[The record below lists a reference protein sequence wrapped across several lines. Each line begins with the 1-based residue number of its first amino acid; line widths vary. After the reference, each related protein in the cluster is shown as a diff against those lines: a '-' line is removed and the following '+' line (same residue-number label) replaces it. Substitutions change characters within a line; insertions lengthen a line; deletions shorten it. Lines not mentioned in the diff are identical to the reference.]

1 MFKELGTPNPEP
13 NNLSSCE
20 NYIMPGLNIFTS
32 NRLEILAEQLS
43 GIVGNPVGSA
53 LSSPLSGEIIVVQ
66 SKGIERWLSMELAR
80 HNNISANIFFPFPNA
95 WLNEIFKKLIPDMPE
110 ESLFDPDVM
119 TFRIMDILPECEDR
133 SGFESIKKYLIDD
146 KSKQKLFQLSE
157 KISKT
162 FDQYLVFRP
171 EIIFKWEKGKEDHW
185 QAELWRELISGNAN
199 QHRAWLRKALIQKIR
214 SRSDKISDLSL
225 SDLPGRIF
233 IFGISYLPPFH
244 TQVFVELS
252 GIVQVNFFILNPC
265 KVYWADIVSDKE
277 KNRIKRKYVA
287 GVSSFDDLHLE
298 TGNRL
303 LASMGKQGRDFF
315 ELISGFD
322 CELYELFEDRAEND
336 MLSYVQ
342 SDILYLRDR
351 KHAENKF
358 LINTETD
365 TSIQVHSC
373 HSPMREI
380 EVLHDNLLAMF
391 EKNPELGPK
400 DIVVMTPD
408 IETYAPFI
416 HAVFDVQAYDSLR
429 IPFSIADRS
438 IRKKSRIIDSFLSIL
453 DLRNSRLGAD
463 RIISL
468 LESAGIKEKFE
479 MTESDIQIIRRWIND
494 TRIRWGIDAASRT
507 RLNLPAF
514 PENTWRAGIDR
525 MLLGYAMP
533 GHEKN
538 MFCGILPYDNI
549 EGNEVKILGRFLEF
563 LDRVFKC
570 VNDLSQ
576 PETLSKWV
584 NILNFII
591 DMFFPRDDPK
601 NDNDIEYEIQLI
613 RYILDDISRKQDL
626 SGFDKNI
633 SIEVIKTYLET
644 RFEREDSGSGFIS
657 GGVTFCAML
666 PMRSIPF
673 KVVCLAGM
681 NNDAFPRDSKTLS
694 FDIIAKNP
702 KPGDRLRRNDDKY
715 LFLEALIS
723 AKKKLYISYVGQSIE
738 DNTQI
743 PPSVVVSE
751 LLDYIEKSFYAPE
764 KCILDHVII
773 RHRLQAFSPEYFKR
787 DSQLFSYAEENFID
801 SKRSFESNMALHFV
815 STGLSEPSEEWKS
828 LNIDRLTIFFTN
840 PVKFLF
846 EKRLEIYLEAVSPVS
861 DDREVFTLEG
871 IEKYHV
877 EQKLFQNCI
886 SGFDLRHSLPV
897 YRAMGRLPYGN
908 AGEFYYR
915 ESEVDVEDFVSRID
929 NFKKKLSP
937 VQVDL
942 NISDFKITGVLDN
955 IFEFGP
961 VNIRYAKR
969 KSKDLLKSWIYHLVL
984 CSLTDQDY
992 LKKSYLA
999 CKDETWEFDPVKESK
1014 DMLENLLALYWQGL
1028 SKPLHFF
1035 PETSIDY
1042 AKRTLVK
1049 NENWR
1054 TALNY
1059 SKKKWIGGYYRGSWS
1074 ESDNP
1079 YYNLCFSKTDPLDDE
1094 FRKIAEKVFTP
1105 FFKYCRK
1112 V

>member
-1 MFKELGTPNPEP
+1 
-13 NNLSSCE
+13 
-20 NYIMPGLNIFTS
+20 MPGLNIFTS

-43 GIVGNPVGSA
+43 RIIGKPA
-53 LSSPLSGEIIVVQ
+53 DDTLSSPLSGEIIVVQ

-80 HNNISANIFFPFPNA
+80 HNGISANIFFPFPNTC
-95 WLNEIFKKLIPDMPE
+95 LNEIFKKLTPDMPD

-119 TFRIMDILPECEDR
+119 TFRIMDILPECRHR
-133 SGFESIKKYLIDD
+133 SGFESIKKYLTDD
-146 KSKQKLFQLSE
+146 ENKQKLFQLSG
-157 KISKT
+157 KISET

-171 EIIFKWEKGKEDHW
+171 EIIFNWEDGKEDHW
-185 QAELWRELISGNAN
+185 QAKLWRELVSGNEN
-199 QHRAWLRKALIQKIR
+199 QHRAWLRKALIQKVR
-214 SRSDKISDLSL
+214 DRSDKIADFSL

-252 GIVQVNFFILNPC
+252 SIVQVVFFVLNPC
-265 KVYWADIVSDKE
+265 MVYWADIVSEKE
-277 KNRIKRKYVA
+277 KNRIKKRYVA
-287 GVSSFDDLHLE
+287 GTSALDELHLE

-322 CELYELFEDRAEND
+322 CELYELFEDQAEYD
-336 MLSYVQ
+336 MLSCVQ

-351 KHAENKF
+351 EHAKNKF
-358 LINTETD
+358 SINIETD

-391 EKNPELGPK
+391 EEIPDLKPK
-400 DIVVMTPD
+400 DIIVMTPD
-408 IETYAPFI
+408 IDTYAPFI
-416 HAVFDVQAYDSLR
+416 HAVFDAQAKNSLR

-438 IRKKSRIIDSFLSIL
+438 IRKERRIIESFLSIL
-453 DLRNSRLGAD
+453 DLKNSRLGAA

-468 LESAGIKEKFE
+468 LELSGIKEKFE

-494 TRIRWGIDAASRT
+494 TKIRWGIDTTSRT

-514 PENTWRAGIDR
+514 PENTWRTGIDR

-533 GHEKN
+533 GHERD

-570 VNDLSQ
+570 INDLSQ

-584 NILNFII
+584 EIFNSMI
-591 DMFFPRDDPK
+591 DGFFPRN
-601 NDNDIEYEIQLI
+601 NDDIEYEIQLI
-613 RYILDDISRKQDL
+613 RYVLDDISKKQYL

-633 SIEVIKTYLET
+633 SIEVIKTYIET
-644 RFEREDSGSGFIS
+644 RFERDNSGSGFIA

-673 KVVCLAGM
+673 KVVCLVGM

-694 FDIIAKNP
+694 FDIIAKGP

-723 AKKKLYISYVGQSIE
+723 ARKKFYISYVGQSIE
-738 DNTQI
+738 DNTRI

-751 LLDYIEKSFYAPE
+751 LLDCIEGSFYVPE
-764 KCILDHVII
+764 KYILDHVII

-787 DSQLFSYAEENFID
+787 DSQLFSYTEENFID
-801 SKRSFESNMALHFV
+801 SKRAFKSKIALHFV
-815 STGLSEPSEEWKS
+815 STGLSEPSKEWKNPDIET
-828 LNIDRLTIFFTN
+828 LCFFFTN
-840 PVKFLF
+840 PAKFLI
-846 EKRLEIYLEAVSPVS
+846 ERRLEIFLEETLPVS
-861 DDREVFTLEG
+861 EDREAFTLEG

-877 EQKLFQNCI
+877 EQQLFQNCM

-908 AGEFYYR
+908 VGEHYYR
-915 ESEVDVEDFVSRID
+915 ESEVNVKDFVNRID
-929 NFKKKLSP
+929 NFKENNKNLSP

-942 NISDFKITGVLDN
+942 NVSDFKITGVMDN
-955 IFEFGP
+955 IFEFGL

-969 KSKDLLKSWIYHLVL
+969 KSKDLLKSWIYHLVF
-984 CSLTDQDY
+984 CSSTEQNY
-992 LKKSYLA
+992 LKKSHLV
-999 CKDETWEFDPVKESK
+999 CKDETWEMDSVKESK
-1014 DMLENLLALYWQGL
+1014 DILENLLALYWQGL
-1028 SKPLHFF
+1028 SKPIHFF
-1035 PETSIDY
+1035 PETSFDY
-1042 AKRTLVK
+1042 AKRTLIK
-1049 NENWR
+1049 KENQQN
-1054 TALNY
+1054 ALNY
-1059 SKKKWIGGYYRGSWS
+1059 SKKKWIGEYYKSGWS

-1079 YYNLCFSKTDPLDDE
+1079 YYKLCFSKTDPFDKE
-1094 FRKIAEKVFTP
+1094 FIRIAKEVFAPLLKHCRKI
-1105 FFKYCRK
+1105 
-1112 V
+1112 